1 MIREMQIKTTRHDFK
16 PINLEKKKYVYTN
29 IGKYM
34 KKESFSHDLHG
45 NAKKQK
51 QFDKKFDNT

>member
-1 MIREMQIKTTRHDFK
+1 MIREMQIKTTRHHFK
-16 PINLEKKKYVYTN
+16 PINLAKKKYVYTN

-51 QFDKKFDNT
+51 QFDKTFDNT